1 MKIVLGIGNPGS
13 EYRGTRHN
21 AGYMVADI
29 LARRGGVEKGK
40 SRFQAVTA
48 DIKIGDE
55 KVLLVKPVTYVNR
68 SGFAAAA
75 ALSYHDLDLK
85 DFMVVCDDMNL
96 PVGKIRLRRGGASG
110 GHNGL
115 KSVAEAVHA
124 EDFARLRVGIGEPEG
139 RRDGVDH
146 VLSRF
151 KTGEGPVMREALERA
166 ADAVETWARE
176 GIEAAMNR
184 HNAPDS
190 DKDEG

>member
-21 AGYMVADI
+21 VGFMVADV
-29 LARRGGVEKGK
+29 LAQRQGVNKGK

-48 DIKIGDE
+48 DIKIGKE

-75 ALSYHDLDLK
+75 ALSYYDLDLN
-85 DFMVVCDDMNL
+85 DLLAVCDDMNL
-96 PVGKIRLRRGGASG
+96 PVGKIRLRRGGLSG

-115 KSVAEAVHA
+115 KSIAQAAHT
-124 EDFARLRVGIGEPEG
+124 EDFARLRVGIGEPKG
-139 RRDGVDH
+139 KRTGVDH

-151 KTGEGPVMREALERA
+151 QTGEEPVIREAIERA
-166 ADAVETWARE
+166 ADAVETWVRE
-176 GIEAAMNR
+176 GIDAAMNR
-184 HNAPDS
+184 FNAPES
-190 DKDEG
+190 DEDEG